1 VSSAFPVTGL
11 CAYVCVIVAQL
22 PSEADNQDLK
32 WRLQQLQTQYD
43 YTVAKLAALSEG
55 SKHSEVKLE
64 VGELTAFTLLLA
76 R

>member
-1 VSSAFPVTGL
+1 
-11 CAYVCVIVAQL
+11 VCVIVAQL

-43 YTVAKLAALSEG
+43 YTVAKLTALSEA

-64 VGELTAFTLLLA
+64 VRESTAFAFLLA